1 VIPNSQFR
9 FASRVSRFQG
19 SAVRQMF
26 HWATLPG
33 MISLSA
39 GSPAPELFPIESFR
53 RACQQVIDHDAE
65 GALQYGITEGFPPLR
80 EWIAGH
86 MQSKG
91 FSVTPEEVL
100 ITTGSQQAMDLLA
113 RVLVDKGDLVAVER
127 PTFIA
132 TLQALDTCEAEFLSV
147 SMDEQGMIVDDLRR
161 RLGGPTPKL
170 ICAQPNFQNPSG
182 VSMSLPRR
190 MQLAHLAGEHGIPI
204 VEDDPYSELIYEGE
218 ALPSIK
224 SFDSQGLTVYLGSF
238 SKILMPGLRVGWAAG
253 PAALLE
259 KMTVVKQSN
268 DLHTD
273 GFTQRVVNA
282 MVRTGELPAHIERLR
297 ADYKGRRDAMLAALT
312 EHFPSEARWTQP
324 RGGLFVWVELPEWV
338 NCADFMMAA
347 VDKLVLFP
355 PGGGFYRDGSGK
367 NTMRLNFSNQP
378 VDGICE
384 GVKRLGLVVKEHL
397 VQPR

>member
-1 VIPNSQFR
+1 MTANWG
-9 FASRVSRFQG
+9 ALYAGRVSRFQG

-39 GSPAPELFPIESFR
+39 GSPAPELFPVESFR
-53 RACQQVIDHDAE
+53 RACQEVIDSDAS

-80 EWIAGH
+80 QWVVDQMVG
-86 MQSKG
+86 KG
-91 FSVTPEEVL
+91 FSVTPDEVL

-113 RVLVDKGDLVAVER
+113 RVLIDKGDLVAIER

-132 TLQALDTCEAEFLSV
+132 TLQAMDSCEAEFLSV
-147 SMDEQGMIVDDLRR
+147 PMDEQGMVVQELEH
-161 RLGGPTPKL
+161 RLDGRKPKL

-190 MQLAHLAGEHGIPI
+190 MQLAHLAGELGVPI
-204 VEDDPYSELIYEGE
+204 VEDDPYAELIYEGE

-224 SFDSQGLTVYLGSF
+224 SFDTEGLTMYLGSF

-253 PAALLE
+253 PSQLLE
-259 KMTVVKQSN
+259 KMAVLKQHN

-273 GFTQRVVNA
+273 GFTQRVINA

-297 ADYKGRRDAMLAALT
+297 LEYKKRRDAMLAALN
-312 EHFPSEARWTQP
+312 EHFPAEAHWTHP
-324 RGGLFVWVELPEWV
+324 RGGLFVWVELPESV
-338 NCADFMMAA
+338 NTNDFMMAA

-355 PGGGFYRDGSGK
+355 AGAGFYRDGTGQ

-378 VDGICE
+378 VERIQE
-384 GVKRLGLVVKEHL
+384 GVKRLGEVVKEAL
-397 VQPR
+397 VGRG